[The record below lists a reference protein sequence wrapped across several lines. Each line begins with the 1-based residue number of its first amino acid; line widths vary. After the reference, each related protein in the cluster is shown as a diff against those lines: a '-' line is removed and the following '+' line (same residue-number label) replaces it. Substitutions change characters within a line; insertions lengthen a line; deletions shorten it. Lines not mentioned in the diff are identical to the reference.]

1 MNAGATTPEHAVV
14 TGGAGFLGSWLCERL
29 LDLGWR
35 VSCLDNLVTGSRSNV
50 AHLLANPRFD
60 YRGADVTR
68 ELPVDDAQVDVVYH
82 LASLASPVHYQRL
95 PVETLLVGSSGTLN
109 ALELARRTGA
119 RLVLSSTSEVYGDP
133 LEHPQTE
140 TYWGNVNPVGERSMY
155 DEAKRFS
162 EALTMA
168 FRRSSGVDTAIVR
181 IFNTYGPRMAVDDGR
196 MIPMF
201 ISQAL
206 RGLPLTVTG
215 DGSQTRSL
223 CFVSDTIDGLV
234 AMAGATEPG
243 PVNIG
248 NPAETTVSEVAASI
262 VARTGSDSM
271 IEYVDGRPDDPQRR
285 CPDIRR
291 ARKALGWEPRVSW
304 EEGLDATLRWFAD
317 RLQREPLASG
327 SRLAPGVAG
336 TPGS

>member
-1 MNAGATTPEHAVV
+1 MRTMI
-14 TGGAGFLGSWLCERL
+14 TGGAGFVGSHLCEKFLEAGDEVICVDNFITGRPVNIQHL
-29 LDLGWR
+29 RDHPRFSIIVHDASKPLRVDGLIDNVLHFASPASPIDYVKSSIQTLKIGSLG
-35 VSCLDNLVTGSRSNV
+35 THV
-50 AHLLANPRFD
+50 ALGIAKAHGAAFLLA
-60 YRGADVTR
+60 
-68 ELPVDDAQVDVVYH
+68 
-82 LASLASPVHYQRL
+82 
-95 PVETLLVGSSGTLN
+95 
-109 ALELARRTGA
+109 
-119 RLVLSSTSEVYGDP
+119 STSEVYGDP
-133 LEHPQTE
+133 IVHPQTE
-140 TYWGNVNPVGERSMY
+140 SYWGNVNPVGERSMY

-201 ISQAL
+201 ISRAL